1 MAYHKI
7 KLLSLFAVV
16 LILSAS
22 CSGFLVG
29 RTVRLHEEGKLEQ
42 MQLVSDQLVDVGS
55 IAYRCVDIV
64 KRVIL
69 R

>member
-1 MAYHKI
+1 MAYRKAKI
-7 KLLSLFAVV
+7 FALLALV

-29 RTVRLHEEGKLEQ
+29 RTVRLHEEGKFQQ
-42 MQLVSDQLVDVGS
+42 MQQVGDHLLDVSGL
-55 IAYRCVDIV
+55 AYRCVEMV